1 MENKLSKYIENI
13 WEFDSDNYEDILISR
28 LNILSTRI
36 EYKIEKIL
44 NNERKEVHGEEWN
57 IRRAEIH

>member
-28 LNILSTRI
+28 LNILSTKI

-44 NNERKEVHGEEWN
+44 NKERKEVNGEE
-57 IRRAEIH
+57 

>member
-44 NNERKEVHGEEWN
+44 NNERKEVHGEE
-57 IRRAEIH
+57 

>member
-28 LNILSTRI
+28 LNILSTKI

-44 NNERKEVHGEEWN
+44 NEEREEVHGEEWN

>member
-13 WEFDSDNYEDILISR
+13 WEFDSYNYEDILISR

-44 NNERKEVHGEEWN
+44 NKERKEVHGEELN